1 MAWQSSTINPSTTS
15 PAADI
20 TKLTNDLA
28 VLRSV
33 LNGGTDGDVPVGN
46 INTNQAARF
55 GYLAQTDVA
64 TIGGVSTASYG
75 LTLGASFTG
84 LPNPGTMVSGF
95 GGILFAT
102 DAQERVRIA
111 KDGNVGIGVTPSA
124 WVSGT
129 TGVVGRTLQG
139 DSWGVASWQGGS
151 GTDFATNAFNSAYA
165 GAYIY
170 RATADA
176 CLYRQFAGGHS
187 WHTAPSGTAGSS
199 IAFTERLR
207 ITSGGDIISTGNGAV
222 GYGAGSG
229 GTVTQATSKT
239 TGVTLNRPSG
249 QITVNAASLGANT
262 TALFTLT
269 NSVIAANDCV
279 VVNRISGGT
288 AGAYQCWV
296 DSVAA
301 GSCVI
306 AVRNTTGGALAESPV
321 LQFAVVRGAT
331 T

>member
-15 PAADI
+15 PAVDI
-20 TKLTNDLA
+20 TKLTNDLQ

-33 LNGGTDGDVPVGN
+33 LNGGGDPDVPVG
-46 INTNQAARF
+46 QSSP
-55 GYLAQTDVA
+55 L
-64 TIGGVSTASYG
+64 GGVLSLASGNLGVGVSLSPWSAAWRVIEIQRPGNAVISNAVNSAGLTSNAYLDGSGWKYGANGTASFLAVG
-75 LTLGASFTG
+75 NGSGSLSF
-84 LPNPGTMVSGF
+84 F
-95 GGILFAT
+95 
-102 DAQERVRIA
+102 
-111 KDGNVGIGVTPSA
+111 SA
-124 WVSGT
+124 ASGT
-129 TGVVGRTLQG
+129 SNAAITFSELWRV
-139 DSWGVASWQGGS
+139 DASG
-151 GTDFATNAFNSAYA
+151 NALN
-165 GAYIY
+165 
-170 RATADA
+170 
-176 CLYRQFAGGHS
+176 
-187 WHTAPSGTAGSS
+187 
-199 IAFTERLR
+199 
-207 ITSGGDIISTGNGAV
+207 TGNGAV

-229 GTVTQATSKT
+229 GIVTQATSKT
-239 TGVTLNRPSG
+239 TGVTLNRASG
-249 QITVNAASLGANT
+249 QITVNAASLAANT

-279 VVNRISGGT
+279 VVNRTSGGT